1 MATWGMGLSL
11 KGADGQPGAD
21 GAPGVAGEP
30 GKDAPRGVL
39 TYTGQGAPSNDLTKF
54 TPGPAQAGDLYYS
67 LGGPEDPTLY
77 VLR

>member
-11 KGADGQPGAD
+11 KGADG
-21 GAPGVAGEP
+21 APGKDGERGEP
-30 GKDAPRGVL
+30 GQDAPRGVL

-67 LGGPEDPTLY
+67 LGGPDDPTLY